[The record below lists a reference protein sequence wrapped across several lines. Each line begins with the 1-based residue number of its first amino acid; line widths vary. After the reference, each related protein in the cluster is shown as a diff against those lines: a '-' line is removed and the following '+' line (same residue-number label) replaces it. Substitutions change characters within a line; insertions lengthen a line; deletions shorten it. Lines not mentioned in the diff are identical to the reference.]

1 MSNVGQLERKTQ
13 NRVVKFFKEQLDYDY
28 LGNWEY
34 RECNSNIEKDL
45 LTKWLK
51 GRGISDSLIT
61 RTLRQLDTAAA
72 LGEGKKLFDA
82 NKDVYRLLRYGVK
95 EKEGA
100 GELNQTV
107 WVIDWKN
114 PEANDFAIAEEVTV
128 KGELKKRPDIVIYVN
143 GIALGVIELKRSSVS
158 VSEGIRQNL
167 DNQKKAF
174 IRNFFTTMQLVMA
187 GNDTQGIRYGTI
199 ETSEKYYLEWKECSG
214 KENPNPLPAGDI
226 KTDNLLDTHI
236 AQLCDKKRFLQLIHD
251 FIVFDA
257 GVKKTCRHNQYFGI
271 QAAQKHVKTHDDG
284 IIWHT
289 QGSGKSLTMVWLAK
303 WIRENV
309 TDSRVLIVTDRTELD
324 EQIEKVFSGVDEEIY
339 RTKSGRDLVATLNQ
353 PNPWLFCSLV
363 HKFGRN
369 GEALSEEESEEAD
382 DEATKDYLEA
392 LTKNL
397 PSDFAAKGN
406 LFVFVDECHRTQS
419 GKLHEAMKSILPE
432 AMFIGFTGTPL
443 MKKDK
448 KKSLEVFGPYIH
460 TYKFDEAVSDGVVL
474 DLRYEARDIDQHLTS
489 EKKVD
494 QWFEAKTKGLSNLA
508 KMQLKQKWGTMQKV
522 LSSKSRLEQIVSD
535 ILMDMEIK
543 PALMSGR
550 GNAMLVCASVHQA
563 CVVYDLFS
571 KTDLAGKCAVV
582 TSYQPVAGAIKG
594 EESGEGL
601 TEKLFK
607 YDTYRKML
615 AEYFEQSEEEA
626 AKRVEEFEKAVK
638 KRFIEEPGQMRLLIV
653 VDKLLTGFDA
663 PSATYLYIDK
673 KMADHNLFQAICR
686 VNRLDGE
693 DKDYGYII
701 DYKDLFRS
709 LDKAIKDY
717 TAEAFDGYDADDVKG
732 LLKDRLQESRA
743 DLDNALEAVRALC
756 EPVKAPRDT
765 KDFIHY
771 FCGESGV
778 EPKDESER
786 TEKEAL
792 RLTLYQSVA
801 KLIRAYTNLANEME
815 QAGYTFEEAE
825 NIKKEVAYFEKVRDE
840 VKLASGDLLEMKR
853 FEPAMRHLLDMYI
866 RADDSELLMD
876 FEELGLIDLVVNN
889 NGKGLEDLPEG
900 LRDNEDAMAEAI
912 ENNVRKTIV
921 DENPVNPKYFDS
933 MATLLDEIIKQR
945 REQAISYQ
953 EYLEQ
958 IRALAKKVVN
968 PTENTTQNYP
978 ASVDTPAKQA
988 IYDNFGNDE
997 VLTTKI
1003 DTAVR
1008 YTKKADWL
1016 GDRFKEREIANA
1028 VREEAAGYDINIVD
1042 VMELI
1047 KAQKEYH

>member
-28 LGNWEY
+28 LGDWEY
-34 RECNSNIEKDL
+34 REGNSNIETDL
-45 LTKWLK
+45 LTKWLNN
-51 GRGISDSLIT
+51 RGVSEALIK
-61 RTLRQLDTAAA
+61 RALRKLDAAAA
-72 LGEGKKLFDA
+72 LGEGKKLYDA
-82 NKDVYRLLRYGVK
+82 NKEVYRLLRYGVK
-95 EKEGA
+95 EKEGT
-100 GELNQTV
+100 GEQNQTV
-107 WVIDWKN
+107 WLIDWEK

-187 GNDTQGIRYGTI
+187 GNDTQGVRYGTV
-199 ETSEKYYLEWKECSG
+199 ETSEKYYLEWKESDG
-214 KENPNPLPAGDI
+214 AGSLPSADLA
-226 KTDNLLDTHI
+226 TETPLDTHV

-251 FIVFDA
+251 YVVFDA
-257 GVKKTCRHNQYFGI
+257 GVKKTCRHNQFFGI
-271 QAAQKHVKTHDDG
+271 QAAQKHVKSKQDG

-324 EQIEKVFSGVDEEIY
+324 EQIEKVFSGVDEDIY

-369 GEALSEEESEEAD
+369 GEIASEEDD

-419 GKLHEAMKSILPE
+419 GKLHEAMKAILPE

-460 TYKFDEAVSDGVVL
+460 TYKFDEAVNDGVVL

-494 QWFEAKTKGLSNLA
+494 QWFDAKTKGLSNLA

-582 TSYQPVAGAIKG
+582 TSYQPSASSIKG

-615 AEYFEQSEEEA
+615 ANYFEQTEEEA
-626 AKRVEEFEKAVK
+626 TKRVEEFEKAVK
-638 KRFIEEPGQMRLLIV
+638 KRFIDEPGQMRLLIV

-709 LDKAIKDY
+709 LDKAIKEF
-717 TAEAFDGYDADDVKG
+717 TAEAFDGYDEEDVAG
-732 LLKDRLQESRA
+732 LLKDRLKESRA

-771 FCGESGV
+771 FCGISGGESGV
-778 EPKDESER
+778 ESENESDR

-792 RLTLYQSVA
+792 RLTLYQTVA
-801 KLIRAYTNLANEME
+801 KLIRAYTNVANEME
-815 QAGYTFEEAE
+815 QASYTLAE
-825 NIKKEVAYFEKVRDE
+825 SEKIKKEVSYYEKVRDE

-889 NGKGLEDLPEG
+889 NGKGLESLPES
-900 LRDNEDAMAEAI
+900 LRKDEDAMAEAI

-945 REQAISYQ
+945 REQAINYQ

-968 PTENTTQNYP
+968 PTGNKGHNYP
-978 ASVDTPAKQA
+978 DTIDTSAKQA
-988 IYDNFGNDE
+988 IYDNLGNDE

-1008 YTKKADWL
+1008 YTKKAEWL

-1028 VREEAAGYDINIVD
+1028 IREETASYEVDIVE
-1042 VMELI
+1042 VMVLI